1 MIRDSPAGG
10 KYREIA
16 MRIDRSTF
24 FCTMFCVGLIFTSM
38 SAASAVQLVTEQE
51 AGYPDDPYGETR
63 GSPTAGPE
71 VEVVSPSLAGL
82 IKSPFNLKI
91 RFKAHGGAEI
101 DRDSIAIT
109 YRKVP
114 AIDITQRIASYVR
127 ADGIDMN
134 DVELPA
140 GAHGFRIDVRDSRG
154 RWAAPFLYRIR
165 VAK

>member
-1 MIRDSPAGG
+1 
-10 KYREIA
+10 
-16 MRIDRSTF
+16 MRIDRSIIMR
-24 FCTMFCVGLIFTSM
+24 TMFCAGLICSSM
-38 SAASAVQLVTEQE
+38 NAASAVQLVTEQE

-91 RFKAHGGAEI
+91 RFKAHGGAQV

-114 AIDITQRIASYVR
+114 AIDITQRIGPYIR

-134 DVELPA
+134 DAELPA

-154 RWAAPFLYRIR
+154 RWAAPFLFKIR
-165 VAK
+165 AAK

>member
-1 MIRDSPAGG
+1 
-10 KYREIA
+10 
-16 MRIDRSTF
+16 MRIGRFIFMRTAL
-24 FCTMFCVGLIFTSM
+24 CAVLICGCM
-38 SAASAVQLVTEQE
+38 DVASAVQLVTEQE

-82 IKSPFNLKI
+82 IRSPFNLKI

-114 AIDITQRIASYVR
+114 AIDLTQRIAPYIR
-127 ADGIDMN
+127 GDGIDLN
-134 DVELPA
+134 GAELPA

-154 RWAAPFLYRIR
+154 RWAAPYLFKIR

>member
-1 MIRDSPAGG
+1 
-10 KYREIA
+10 
-16 MRIDRSTF
+16 MRIVWSIF
-24 FCTMFCVGLIFTSM
+24 MHTMFCVGLICTSM
-38 SAASAVQLVTEQE
+38 NAAGAVQLVTEQE

-71 VEVVSPSLAGL
+71 VEIVSPSLAGL

-101 DRDSIAIT
+101 DRDSIALT

-114 AIDITQRIASYVR
+114 AIDITQRIGPYIR
-127 ADGIDMN
+127 ADGIDLN
-134 DVELPA
+134 DAELPA
-140 GAHGFRIDVRDSRG
+140 GMHAFRIDVRDSRG
-154 RWAAPFLYRIR
+154 RWAAPYLFRIR

>member
-1 MIRDSPAGG
+1 
-10 KYREIA
+10 
-16 MRIDRSTF
+16 MRIGRSILIS
-24 FCTMFCVGLIFTSM
+24 TMFWVGLIFTSI
-38 SAASAVQLVTEQE
+38 STASAVQLVTEQE

-114 AIDITQRIASYVR
+114 AIDVTQRIAPYIR

-134 DVELPA
+134 DAELPA
-140 GAHGFRIDVRDSRG
+140 GVHGFRIDVRDSRG
-154 RWAAPFLYRIR
+154 RWAAPFWFRIR
-165 VAK
+165 AAK